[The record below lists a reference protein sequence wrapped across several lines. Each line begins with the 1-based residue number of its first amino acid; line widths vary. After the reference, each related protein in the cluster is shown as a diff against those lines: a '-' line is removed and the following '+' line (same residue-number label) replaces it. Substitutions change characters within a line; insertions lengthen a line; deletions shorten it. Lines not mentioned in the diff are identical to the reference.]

1 MVNSRL
7 VLYLPLPIA
16 RLIPPSLHH
25 PITPSPHHPKV
36 KAALRIA
43 CSRAHL
49 QVVRDFVRNYLAAK
63 QLPDKLVNQVV
74 LAVDEVVANFI
85 IHANGEDETQFLDL
99 QLDFDEHDL
108 NVEIADNGDTIFLP
122 GPHQAPDLRAYIQ
135 QGRKG
140 GMGMALVNRL
150 MDRVEFFTRGNH
162 TVCHLSK
169 HLA

>member
-1 MVNSRL
+1 MKS
-7 VLYLPLPIA
+7 
-16 RLIPPSLHH
+16 
-25 PITPSPHHPKV
+25 T
-36 KAALRIA
+36 LRIA
-43 CSRAHL
+43 CSRSHL
-49 QVVRDFVRNYLAAK
+49 QQVRDFVRAYLNNRN
-63 QLPDKLVNQVV
+63 LPEVTINQVV
-74 LAVDEVVANFI
+74 LAIDEVVANFI

-99 QLDFDEHDL
+99 ELAFAQHEL

-122 GPHQAPDLRAYIQ
+122 APHQSPDLRDYIK
-135 QGRKG
+135 QGRRG